1 MLKLYIMNISLIT
14 PLAILDIEATGLS
27 ITNDR
32 IVEIA
37 IIKVLPTGEQEEF
50 VRRVNPQIPIPAEV
64 TAIHG
69 ISNEDVKDEPTFKEI
84 LPELEAFLDNADF
97 AGYNSNKFDLPLLAE
112 EMLRAESTIDL
123 STRKHVDV
131 QNIFHKMEQRTLI
144 AAYKFY
150 CNKNLENAHTA
161 MADAKATWE
170 VLDAQIGHYEE
181 IQSDVDFLA
190 DFSRY
195 GDITRLD
202 FAGRLAYNK
211 NGEAIYNFGKHKGKT
226 IKAVAESEPGYY
238 GWMIDA
244 DFPLYTKQC
253 LKKEM
258 AKIKKERE
266 AAKEV
271 DKAKE
276 AQRMQSKLD
285 ALKNKFN

>member
-1 MLKLYIMNISLIT
+1 MNISLKT

-27 ITNDR
+27 ITSDR
-32 IVEIA
+32 IVELA

-69 ISNEDVKDEPTFKEI
+69 ISDEDVKDEPTFAEI
-84 LPELEAFLDNADF
+84 VPELEAFLGDADF

-112 EMLRAESTIDL
+112 ELLRAESTIDL

-170 VLDAQIGHYEE
+170 VLDAQIGHYDEV
-181 IQSDVDFLA
+181 QSDMDFL
-190 DFSRY
+190 DEFSRY
-195 GDITRLD
+195 GDVKRVD

-211 NGEAIYNFGKHKGKT
+211 KGEVVYNFGKHKGKT
-226 IKAVAESEPGYY
+226 VKDVAKTEPGYY

-244 DFPLYTKQC
+244 DFPLHTKQC
-253 LKKEM
+253 LRKEM
-258 AKIKKERE
+258 DKIKAERE
-266 AAKEV
+266 AQKEQR
-271 DKAKE
+271 KANE
-276 AQRMQSKLD
+276 AENYQAKLD

>member
-1 MLKLYIMNISLIT
+1 MNISLIT
-14 PLAILDIEATGLS
+14 PLAILDLEATGLS
-27 ITNDR
+27 ITSDR

-37 IIKVLPTGEQEEF
+37 IIKVLPSGDQEEF

-69 ISNEDVKDEPTFKEI
+69 ITNEDIKDAPTFKEI
-84 LPELEAFLDNADF
+84 VPELEAFLGDADF

-112 EMLRAESTIDL
+112 ELLRAGSTIDL
-123 STRKHVDV
+123 SIRKHVDV

-150 CNKNLENAHTA
+150 CDKNLTDAHAA

-170 VLDAQIGHYEE
+170 VLDAQIARYDELE
-181 IQSDVDFLA
+181 NNMDFLA
-190 DFSRY
+190 NFSRY
-195 GDITRLD
+195 GDMDRLD

-211 NGEAIYNFGKHKGKT
+211 EGEAIYNFGKHKGKT
-226 IKAVAESEPGYY
+226 IKAVADQEPGYY

-258 AKIKKERE
+258 AKIKTERE
-266 AAKEV
+266 AAKIEE
-271 DKAKE
+271 KE
-276 AQRMQSKLD
+276 KSAEQFQSKLD
-285 ALKNKFN
+285 ELKNKFK